1 MWQHTA
7 THPVRIMDLALGYNN
22 CGCTLNQLDNKVD
35 PHLCGEH
42 GDVMKL
48 STSSLFD
55 RDSQE
60 ESVAIFGENRFLVLQ
75 KQKCISSKVSI
86 T

>member
-7 THPVRIMDLALGYNN
+7 THPVRIMDSALGHN
-22 CGCTLNQLDNKVD
+22 CSYTLHHLDNKLD
-35 PHLCGEH
+35 PHLRGEH
-42 GDVMKL
+42 GDVMEL

-60 ESVAIFGENRFLVLQ
+60 ESVAVFGEHWFLVLQ
-75 KQKCISSKVSI
+75 KE
-86 T
+86 